1 MFSPRAAM
9 IARAPG
15 SVKHKSSSLPAPS
28 PACEA
33 GNGGPNSSALG
44 GRAVWAGDQL
54 KQVAVRVVEIDAAAT
69 IEMIDLAGTLAAE
82 IRVVLHPGGADAGEG
97 GIEFRVAD
105 QESIVL
111 RAEALGV
118 GKIESDPVA
127 RLDRNEVAPC
137 WSRLQVQDVGEELG
151 GSPFVLRRDDRVVQL
166 DTHLSSPSSKADYC
180 TRSASRDR

>member
-1 MFSPRAAM
+1 MFCSRAAM

-44 GRAVWAGDQL
+44 GRAVGAGDQL
-54 KQVAVRVVEIDAAAT
+54 EQVAVRVVEIDAAAA
-69 IEMIDLAGTLAAE
+69 IEMIDLTRPLAAE
-82 IRVVLHPGGADAGEG
+82 IRVVRDTNGTNASEG
-97 GIEFRVAD
+97 GVEFGIAD
-105 QESIVL
+105 QEGIVL

-118 GKIESDPVA
+118 GKIEGDPVA
-127 RLDRNEVAPC
+127 RLDRNEVAPF